1 MVLKKLNESISI
13 PQNDIKEITLL
24 SVDEAEKIPKWIL
37 ATGDWWWTRSPGF
50 PSSIVPN
57 NNSNGVVWV
66 YIDGYVIEF
75 GHNVNDDTLAVRPA
89 LRISNLPNLKIG
101 DIVECLDMNWYY
113 VGDDLILAVDS
124 IGKHYFNYDK
134 NKPNANIFEG
144 SDIQKYLQDW
154 LEEQK
159 PKKYFLFDSDTKEK
173 IKDDDLNKLLEII
186 YDRLESG
193 KSSKLKLIN
202 NLNKKQKI
210 FTLNDL
216 ENL

>member
-1 MVLKKLNESISI
+1 MYAGFSPVENA
-13 PQNDIKEITLL
+13 
-24 SVDEAEKIPKWIL
+24 VD
-37 ATGDWWWTRSPGF
+37 D
-50 PSSIVPN
+50 VC
-57 NNSNGVVWV
+57 
-66 YIDGYVIEF
+66 
-75 GHNVNDDTLAVRPA
+75 PA
-89 LRISNLPNLKIG
+89 LRVSNLPNLKMG

-124 IGKHYFNYDK
+124 IGKHYFNHNG

-159 PKKYFLFDSDTKEK
+159 PKKYFLFDFETKEK
-173 IKDDDLNKLLEII
+173 IKNDDLNQLLEII

-202 NLNKKQKI
+202 NFNKKQKI